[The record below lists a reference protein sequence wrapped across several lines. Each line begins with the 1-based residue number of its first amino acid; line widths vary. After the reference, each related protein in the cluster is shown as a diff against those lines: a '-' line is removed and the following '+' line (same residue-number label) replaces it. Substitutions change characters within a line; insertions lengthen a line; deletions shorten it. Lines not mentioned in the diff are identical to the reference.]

1 MLLLPLGN
9 LFAQE
14 PQNTFDLAYKSFG
27 VKISVPDGYVAKEV
41 NMIWQGNS
49 ENSKIKNG
57 LFTTAAFSS
66 DGQCAILY
74 SMPAYNYITKGV
86 DDSVNG
92 YMGYIYREV
101 FQVHN
106 LIGED
111 SKHLEGKP
119 SSYDPLV
126 YLNEISGADVRQAFN
141 ADKLCYHSAPL
152 SEGMVYGT
160 KGAELSFDSSIYK
173 KAVHVFI
180 LKEGGYHYDVLLLLT
195 DKAAKNSMKY
205 IGDLFGTIRFE
216 EEAIK
221 ERWNILG
228 KS

>member
-27 VKISVPDGYVAKEV
+27 VKISTPSGYSAKEV
-41 NMIWQGNS
+41 NMVWKGSN
-49 ENSKIKNG
+49 ENSKILNG
-57 LFTTAAFSS
+57 LFTAAAFSG

-92 YMGYIYREV
+92 YMGCIFREV

-106 LIGED
+106 LIDED
-111 SKHLEGKP
+111 SKHLEEKP

-126 YLNEISGADVRQAFN
+126 FLNEISGADVRKAFN
-141 ADKLCYHSAPL
+141 ADKLCYHCAPL
-152 SEGMVYGT
+152 SDGMIYGT
-160 KGAELSFDSSIYK
+160 KGAALSFDASIYK

-195 DKAAKNSMKY
+195 DEGSKNGM
-205 IGDLFGTIRFE
+205 RP
-216 EEAIK
+216 
-221 ERWNILG
+221 
-228 KS
+228 